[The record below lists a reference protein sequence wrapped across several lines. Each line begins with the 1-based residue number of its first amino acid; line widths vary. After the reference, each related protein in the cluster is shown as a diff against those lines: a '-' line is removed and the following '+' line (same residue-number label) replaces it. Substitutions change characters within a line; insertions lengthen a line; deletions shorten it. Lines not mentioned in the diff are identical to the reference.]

1 LLLAVAIVVAALT
14 LVVAGMPAIA
24 AGIVRSAGIMLL
36 LLSSTLLVASAMYG
50 ADAVRAIRDR
60 LADRRGGGIP
70 RPDSPPIEKLAAE
83 LRWLL

>member
-1 LLLAVAIVVAALT
+1 MPRH
-14 LVVAGMPAIA
+14 VVAGMPAIA